1 MFKKLTT
8 LLTIIGLMFC
18 LAGCQTHSQ
27 TQTLDDAGES
37 LIALMADMVNSEAYA
52 DLYDFPNAYADT
64 TAKLRE
70 GDYKKPSAVYT
81 LQVPENVTLLGET
94 IPDGLSAPLDTY
106 LHDAAFLAF
115 SSRINQMQGVD
126 ALSASSM
133 YAAQI
138 SFVGDVG
145 TERALYLYTFAD
157 GYPIAVHFMP
167 GTDGAVR
174 AVGYFLLHEGLDTA
188 DADAI
193 EESLASLG
201 LPGITAEKQ

>member
-8 LLTIIGLMFC
+8 LLTIIGLMIC

-37 LIALMADMVNSEAYA
+37 LIALMADMVKSEAYA

-64 TAKLRE
+64 AAKLRE

-81 LQVPENVTLLGET
+81 LLVPENAALLGES
-94 IPDGLSAPLDTY
+94 IPDGLTASLDTY

-133 YAAQI
+133 FAAQI
-138 SFVGDVG
+138 SFVGEEGV
-145 TERALYLYTFAD
+145 ERTLYLYTFED
-157 GYPIAVHFMP
+157 GYPLAVNFLP
-167 GTDGAVR
+167 GEDGAVR
-174 AVGYFLLHEGLDTA
+174 AVGYFLLHEGLNTA

-193 EESLASLG
+193 EGSLEAIG
-201 LPGITAEKQ
+201 FPGITAQKQ

>member
-1 MFKKLTT
+1 MRRMGFLC
-8 LLTIIGLMFC
+8 LLLVFLMFGTSC
-18 LAGCQTHSQ
+18 GSNIQGR
-27 TQTLDDAGES
+27 TLRSCGES
-37 LIALMADMVNSEAYA
+37 LIALMADMVKSEAYA

-64 TAKLRE
+64 AAKLRE
-70 GDYKKPSAVYT
+70 GDYQKPSAVYT
-81 LQVPENVTLLGET
+81 LQVPENAALLGES

-133 YAAQI
+133 YTAQI
-138 SFVGDVG
+138 SFVGDEG
-145 TERALYLYTFAD
+145 IERALYLYTFEN
-157 GYPIAVHFMP
+157 GYPIAVHFLP
-167 GTDGAVR
+167 GEDGAVR

-193 EESLASLG
+193 EVSLETIG
-201 LPGITAEKQ
+201 FPGITADKQ